1 MIWQMLYI
9 WDIETIIEQTKNEN
23 QLDIHSEAN
32 NQLSSPM
39 SFNVST
45 NTLTFN
51 YLEVNG
57 YISKMKI
64 KESDENLVKIMIYH
78 ELGYYLTF
86 KKHKHDLRTLMY
98 GEDEEVEALKNE
110 IETNAWEYGRTLAPE
125 ELLDSYD
132 KVRELDA
139 RLLKGL

>member
-1 MIWQMLYI
+1 MLYI
-9 WDIETIIEQTKNEN
+9 WDIETIIEHIKNDN

-32 NQLSSPM
+32 NRLSAPM

-57 YISKMKI
+57 YISKMKL

-86 KKHKHDLRTLMY
+86 KKHKHDLRTLKY

-139 RLLKGL
+139 RLIKGL

>member
-1 MIWQMLYI
+1 MLYI

>member
-1 MIWQMLYI
+1 MLYI
-9 WDIETIIEQTKNEN
+9 WDIETLIEHTLKEN
-23 QLDIHSEAN
+23 KLDIHYEAN
-32 NQLSSPM
+32 NRLTTPM

-64 KESDENLVKIMIYH
+64 KESDKNLVKIMVYH

-98 GEDEEVEALKNE
+98 GEDEEVEALKHE
-110 IETNAWEYGRTLAPE
+110 IETNAWEYGRSLAGD

-139 RLLKGL
+139 ILIKGL